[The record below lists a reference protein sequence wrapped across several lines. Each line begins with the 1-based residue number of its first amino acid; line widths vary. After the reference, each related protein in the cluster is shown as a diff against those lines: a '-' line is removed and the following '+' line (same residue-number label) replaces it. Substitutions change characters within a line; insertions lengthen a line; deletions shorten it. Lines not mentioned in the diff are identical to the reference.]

1 VAITALIATGM
12 DKQTN
17 RKMDEQQLRL
27 MSQPHLAF
35 LQGVESIIIII
46 NRFL

>member
-1 VAITALIATGM
+1 M